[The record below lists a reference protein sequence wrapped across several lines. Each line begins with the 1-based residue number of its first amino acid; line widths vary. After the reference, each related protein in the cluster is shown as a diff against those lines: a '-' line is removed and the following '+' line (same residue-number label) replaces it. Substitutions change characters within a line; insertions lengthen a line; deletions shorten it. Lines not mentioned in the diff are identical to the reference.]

1 MASHPPRHLK
11 LADNTPLHTKPLD
24 NKPLERAETAAS
36 WISGLG
42 LEVVG
47 LHRFLLLWRR
57 LGFVGTLLAFIVIG
71 VPATDYSLLSIAANR
86 TVPRLAGDFGVD
98 FQAEWSYRPLS
109 LAIVARN
116 VSIRPEHPAN
126 APAFF
131 TASEIEFQGSVS
143 SVIHTLWDAARLHP
157 LQTFNEITVRHGVLR
172 LERSIQGDLNVNDFW
187 NSVDPDRRADLLSGA
202 FHANAIS
209 FEDGRI
215 EYTEHLAGD
224 SGSGVLQMTE
234 AKIFVDS
241 ITGSLFNVR
250 RLETNEVT
258 SNQMKLPTR
267 LMLAGRVAEGTIDAR
282 GDLGLLTANPWP
294 VRPASDTQYRAVATT
309 ARPADLNDRPGPYYV
324 VRIRVDNIGAA
335 AFTRAVP
342 NLDVVATQG
351 TIQGTIEV
359 ADNAP
364 CRGDAFATN
373 VKFGPN
379 PMLKGAPGR
388 LERMRRV
395 SDTWNYTGTYSP
407 CSSLAPA
414 GESDTDT
421 AGRTMRAA
429 TSGAAGLVLAF
440 NHQATATAPPAIRA
454 AVARDT
460 QRVTGLKVADAA
472 LGDTT
477 DAVAN
482 ELGNAAT
489 RLVGARTGG
498 VVKQSLQGSPASQP
512 GTPTENP
519 LTKGAKGIGHGLKR
533 LIGKK

>member
-1 MASHPPRHLK
+1 MVPRSSEHPEP
-11 LADNTPLHTKPLD
+11 AE

-36 WISGLG
+36 WISGSG
-42 LEVVG
+42 IEIIG

-57 LGFVGTLLAFIVIG
+57 LGLVGTLIAFVVIG
-71 VPATDYSLLSIAANR
+71 IPATDYSLLSIAANR
-86 TVPRLAGDFGVD
+86 TIPRLAGDFGVD
-98 FQAEWSYRPLS
+98 FQAEWSYLPLS
-109 LAIVARN
+109 LSVLARN

-131 TASEIEFQGSVS
+131 TASEIEFQGSLS
-143 SVIHTLWDAARLHP
+143 TVIHTLWDAVRFHP

-172 LERSIQGDLNVNDFW
+172 LDRSIQGDLNVSDVW
-187 NSVDPDRRADLLSGA
+187 NNVDPDRRADLLSGA
-202 FHANAIS
+202 FHVKAIS

-215 EYTEHLAGD
+215 EYVEHLAGD
-224 SGSGVLQMTE
+224 SGSGMIQTAE
-234 AKIFVDS
+234 AKVFVDE
-241 ITGSLFNVR
+241 IAGSLLDVR
-250 RLETNEVT
+250 RLEANDAT
-258 SNQMKLPTR
+258 SNQIRLPTR
-267 LMLAGRVAEGTIDAR
+267 LTLAGRVADGTIDAR
-282 GDLGLLTANPWP
+282 GGLGLLATTAWP
-294 VRPASDTQYRAVATT
+294 VRPASDPQYRAVATT
-309 ARPADLNDRPGPYYV
+309 ARPDDLSDRPGPYYT

-351 TIQGTIEV
+351 TIQGTLEV
-359 ADNAP
+359 SDNAP
-364 CRGDAFATN
+364 CRGDAFATG

-379 PMLKGAPGR
+379 PTLKGTPAH

-395 SDTWNYTGTYSP
+395 SDSWNYTGSYSP
-407 CSSLAPA
+407 CNPLAPA
-414 GESDTDT
+414 RQTDTDS

-440 NHQATATAPPAIRA
+440 NRQATATAPPAIRA

-460 QRVTGLKVADAA
+460 QRVTGLRVADAA

-477 DAVAN
+477 DALAN

-489 RLVGARTGG
+489 HLVGARTGG
-498 VVKQSLQGSPASQP
+498 VVKQSLQSKPASD
-512 GTPTENP
+512 GSSSTESP
-519 LTKGAKGIGHGLKR
+519 LTKGAKGIGHGLKH

>member
-1 MASHPPRHLK
+1 MALRPAQHP
-11 LADNTPLHTKPLD
+11 KPAPHPKPAD

-36 WISGLG
+36 WISGSGIEILG
-42 LEVVG
+42 M
-47 LHRFLLLWRR
+47 HRFLLLWRR
-57 LGFVGTLLAFIVIG
+57 LGLVGTVIAFVVIG
-71 VPATDYSLLSIAANR
+71 LPATDYSLLSIAANR

-109 LAIVARN
+109 LSAVARN

-131 TASEIEFQGSVS
+131 TASEVEFQGSVS
-143 SVIHTLWDAARLHP
+143 SVIHSLWDAARLHP

-172 LERSIQGDLNVNDFW
+172 LDRSIQGDLNVSDVW
-187 NSVDPDRRADLLSGA
+187 NNVDPDRRADLLSGA
-202 FHANAIS
+202 FHVKAIS

-215 EYTEHLAGD
+215 EYVEHLSGD
-224 SGSGVLQMTE
+224 SGSGMIQTTE
-234 AKIFVDS
+234 AKVFVDG
-241 ITGSLFNVR
+241 IAGSLLDVR
-250 RLETNEVT
+250 RLDTRDVT
-258 SNQMKLPTR
+258 SNEVRLPTR
-267 LMLAGRVAEGTIDAR
+267 LVLAGRVADGTIDAR
-282 GDLGLLTANPWP
+282 GDLGLLVTNVWP
-294 VRPASDTQYRAVATT
+294 VRPASDPQYRAVATT
-309 ARPADLNDRPGPYYV
+309 ARSADLSDRPGPYYV

-335 AFTRAVP
+335 AFTHAVP

-351 TIQGTIEV
+351 TIQGTLEV
-359 ADNAP
+359 SDNAP
-364 CRGDAFATN
+364 CRGDAFATG

-379 PMLKGAPGR
+379 PTLKGLPAR

-395 SDTWNYTGTYSP
+395 SDSWNYTGTYSP
-407 CSSLAPA
+407 CSPLAPR
-414 GESDTDT
+414 GESATDA

-440 NHQATATAPPAIRA
+440 NRQATATAPLPIRA

-472 LGDTT
+472 LGDTA
-477 DAVAN
+477 DALAN

-498 VVKQSLQGSPASQP
+498 VVKQSLHGSPGSEAAPS
-512 GTPTENP
+512 TENP

-533 LIGKK
+533 LLGKK